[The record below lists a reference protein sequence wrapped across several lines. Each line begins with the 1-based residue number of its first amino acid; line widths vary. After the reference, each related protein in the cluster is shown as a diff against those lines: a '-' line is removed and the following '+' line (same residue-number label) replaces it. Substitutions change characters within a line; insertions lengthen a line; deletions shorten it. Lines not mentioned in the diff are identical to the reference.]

1 MIWKTNTIK
10 TQNDVNEFPQCKNS
24 NVTQNLKRNHFS
36 WIHLRQTTFC
46 GPLFHT
52 FGRITWRA
60 LFNGQKKK
68 FETIQ
73 LQKTWPER
81 VWYRWSSVSVS
92 VNLREGVIMMS
103 FQFLFTI
110 LSTLSLLIQYFSLVV
125 LLFANG
131 TIRDGRNFCQLHVLR
146 IYLRALVV

>member
-73 LQKTWPER
+73 LQKTWPKR

>member
-1 MIWKTNTIK
+1 M
-10 TQNDVNEFPQCKNS
+10 DY
-24 NVTQNLKRNHFS
+24 FS

-60 LFNGQKKK
+60 TFNGQKKK

-73 LQKTWPER
+73 LQKTWPKR

-110 LSTLSLLIQYFSLVV
+110 LSTLSLLIQYFSLLV

-146 IYLRALVV
+146 IYLRAFVVQIFMQKDISWISVDMSYYDLAYYIYHF

>member
-1 MIWKTNTIK
+1 MTWMNFHNVTILMQHKIWKER
-10 TQNDVNEFPQCKNS
+10 DCFVEFIY
-24 NVTQNLKRNHFS
+24 V
-36 WIHLRQTTFC
+36 RQYLLGLYFI
-46 GPLFHT
+46 P

-60 LFNGQKKK
+60 IFNGQKKK

-73 LQKTWPER
+73 LQKTWPKR

-110 LSTLSLLIQYFSLVV
+110 LSTLSLLIQYFSLLV